1 MGPGM
6 GEAGAAGGGSTSSDG
21 GEADAGAAAG
31 EADAG
36 VEAPAGMDSHWAKH
50 GANSSAPLEESH
62 SATDDAS
69 GGASGTCHVGSVIV
83 AEACEDA
90 GGGASVSGNAWDGAG
105 GGGMPMAAGSGASL
119 SSDWKSALQ
128 YPSGRSSGMP
138 ARGSVESHAPIA
150 GTSVVGG
157 GGGPGGARIGPLG
170 SPCGSGGCILF
181 HH

>member
-6 GEAGAAGGGSTSSDG
+6 GEAGAAGGVSTSSDG

-69 GGASGTCHVGSVIV
+69 GGASGTCHVGPVIV
-83 AEACEDA
+83 ADVCGDA
-90 GGGASVSGNAWDGAG
+90 GGGGNGVGASVGGNAWEGAG
-105 GGGMPMAAGSGASL
+105 GGGMPMAAGSGADDRPAL
-119 SSDWKSALQ
+119 TTPSSD
-128 YPSGRSSGMP
+128 
-138 ARGSVESHAPIA
+138 
-150 GTSVVGG
+150 
-157 GGGPGGARIGPLG
+157 
-170 SPCGSGGCILF
+170 
-181 HH
+181 